1 MDDIKTNIE
10 KIFDQF
16 SDSIAS
22 AIPKRL
28 SFDNGEDSTFRT
40 RKFFLDL
47 FISIKIKQKFKFQ
60 NQLKEK
66 QNHLK
71 LQTSPFAI
79 KK

>member
-28 SFDNGEDSTFRT
+28 SFDNGEDSTFRSQSM
-40 RKFFLDL
+40 FF
-47 FISIKIKQKFKFQ
+47 FK
-60 NQLKEK
+60 
-66 QNHLK
+66 
-71 LQTSPFAI
+71 
-79 KK
+79 